1 MRRIMFFAA
10 IFVLVSAWLSAETI
24 DLEQARVLALANS
37 RSLAQYNLRIRSSE
51 LDEKSQ
57 LYSMLPSLSANYS
70 ASMSYLDNNG
80 FLNPVDTL
88 NARATVS
95 ISQTI
100 FEGGKSFIRK
110 AISEIATESV
120 RNQAMTAYFSELESV
135 DNAYYSALEAAASL
149 EAAESSLQS
158 AILSLSMAEIRLAN
172 GMVNQGD
179 YLRALADKE
188 SRESSRNQARRTLT
202 SNLSKL
208 NTLLGLSQPPELEQI
223 DFSAYE
229 GVIQYLA
236 GISDEE
242 IDALYSRLWDAI
254 SRANPSLRQAVLSRQ
269 QAEYNYTLSKRDYVP
284 TISATVFSTGLNW
297 SATGGFSTS
306 MSGGFSITGRIP
318 LDFWVL
324 SNNLE
329 KSKITYDSA
338 LMNYAG
344 AEISL
349 ETELYSSLLT
359 VITQAES
366 LLSSR
371 RTLDYIE
378 RSFEYTMER
387 YRLSQASVLEYMDAS
402 SSLITNRNNYIRS
415 SYGFLQSLSKL
426 RSLAAMDDEAKLI
439 ELLMGTRE

>member
-1 MRRIMFFAA
+1 MRKAVLFCLLLFAGFA
-10 IFVLVSAWLSAETI
+10 LSAETV

-51 LDEKSQ
+51 LDERTQ

-70 ASMSYLDNNG
+70 ASMNYLDNNG

-88 NARATVS
+88 SARATVS
-95 ISQTI
+95 VTQTI

-110 AISEIATESV
+110 AIGEIATESV

-179 YLRALADKE
+179 YLRVLADKE
-188 SRESSRNQARRTLT
+188 SKESSRNQARRTLAL
-202 SNLSKL
+202 NLSGL
-208 NTLLGLSQPPELEQI
+208 NNLIGLDQPPELEQI

-229 GVIQYLA
+229 EVIQYLA

-242 IDALYSRLWDAI
+242 IGALYSRLWDAI
-254 SRANPSLRQAVLSRQ
+254 TRANPSLKQAVLNRQ
-269 QAEYNYTLSKRDYVP
+269 QAEYNYTLSKKDYVP
-284 TISATVFSTGLNW
+284 TISATISTGVSW
-297 SATGGFSTS
+297 SIANGFSTP
-306 MSGGFSITGRIP
+306 MSGGISITGRIP

-329 KSKITYDSA
+329 KSKNTYDSA
-338 LMNYAG
+338 TMNYVG

-387 YRLSQASVLEYMDAS
+387 YRLSQASVLEYVEAS
-402 SSLITNRNNYIRS
+402 SSLITNSNSYIRS
-415 SYGFLQSLSKL
+415 SYGFLRSLSKL
-426 RSLAAMDDEAKLI
+426 RSLTVMDDEETLI
-439 ELLMGTRE
+439 GLLLGN